1 MKITQINR
9 LVNDPFI
16 LTSHQTKE
24 IPTTPFKRSNDGV
37 YTLQP
42 GVYEIEV
49 DEFQEGNLIPI
60 FLRNGVVINTTPYQR
75 NDRTYFLMNVFCSV
89 ALLGVGIELLEQEV
103 LDLVD
108 LAPVQVQEPVPVKRG
123 PGRPKKIK
131 E

>member
-9 LVNDPFI
+9 LVNEPFI
-16 LTSHQTKE
+16 LTQYQIKE
-24 IPTTPFKRSNDGV
+24 IPTVPFKRSNDGV

-49 DEFQEGNLIPI
+49 DEFQEGKLIPI

-75 NDRTYFLMNVFCSV
+75 NDRTCFLMTVHCNVV
-89 ALLGVGIELLEQEV
+89 LLGVDTELLEQEI
-103 LDLVD
+103 LELVD
-108 LAPVQVQEPVPVKRG
+108 LAPVQDPVPAKRG